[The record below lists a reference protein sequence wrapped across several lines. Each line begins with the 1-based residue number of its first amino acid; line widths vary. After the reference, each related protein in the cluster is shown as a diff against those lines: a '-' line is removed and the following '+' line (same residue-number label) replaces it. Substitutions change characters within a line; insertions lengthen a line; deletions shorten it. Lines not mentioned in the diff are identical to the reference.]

1 MFWFCFFYP
10 CSNDDEQIFKA
21 INAENDDVK
30 KSPYQKTTTDD
41 SKEQV
46 TTNSPSF
53 LYELWFVL
61 EIFW

>member
-1 MFWFCFFYP
+1 MFWFWFFYP
-10 CSNDDEQIFKA
+10 CSNYDEQIFKA
-21 INAENDDVK
+21 INAENDDVR

-53 LYELWFVL
+53 LL
-61 EIFW
+61 